1 MMIIPNIWKHNP
13 NVPNHQPGMYMSH
26 DKTGTFYQKHMIKY
40 LQNGRMVIAI
50 STNQWKWITP
60 LQLLFWTEWES
71 MSPMFLDILTTD
83 SIPCPTIGWYGSDKP
98 LNGVRSCSW
107 IYKQVLHVNLC
118 KTCLMNVLR
127 DCKSQFHA
135 LMLPPARP
143 KNSHPGNRETK
154 ATAGN
159 NASQFTLLSSHMSME
174 ISPCII
180 HFLLWF

>member
-26 DKTGTFYQKHMIKY
+26 DKTGTFYQKHVIEY

-135 LMLPPARP
+135 LMYHQQDLKTLILAIAKPKPQLATMLLNLPSCHHTCPWKFP
-143 KNSHPGNRETK
+143 HV
-154 ATAGN
+154 
-159 NASQFTLLSSHMSME
+159 
-174 ISPCII
+174 
-180 HFLLWF
+180 